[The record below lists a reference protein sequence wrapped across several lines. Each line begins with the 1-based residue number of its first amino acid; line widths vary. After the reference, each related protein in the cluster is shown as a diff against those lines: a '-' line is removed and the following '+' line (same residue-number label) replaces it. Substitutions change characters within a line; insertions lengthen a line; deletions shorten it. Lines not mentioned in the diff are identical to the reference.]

1 MVQQV
6 VFNGRFQ
13 FSDAGERATA
23 NAFVC
28 DLSKEALDQVQP
40 ERRSWDEAH
49 LESHMLGEPRLHSSR
64 LVGRAVVND
73 QVQRDPLS
81 CFTVEVLEELNEL
94 FRQVAQLTFADDDAG
109 LQVECGEQL
118 RRAVTLII
126 MHRVGGPAIFIGK
139 PGCV

>member
-1 MVQQV
+1 M
-6 VFNGRFQ
+6 
-13 FSDAGERATA
+13 
-23 NAFVC
+23 
-28 DLSKEALDQVQP
+28 
-40 ERRSWDEAH
+40 
-49 LESHMLGEPRLHSSR
+49 
-64 LVGRAVVND
+64 GRAVVND

-81 CFTVEVLEELNEL
+81 FSTVEVLEELDQL

-109 LQVECGEQL
+109 LQVECGEQR